1 MNLAGQTTKP
11 NQTMKI
17 IDSHCHLNLEPLF
30 SGPKKDSDQELNWQY
45 FWEKAQENS
54 LVGLIVPG
62 TNLETSQR
70 AISIADQANH
80 IFAGAAI
87 HPAQLKLKDKSS
99 QCLDKSILKR
109 LEKLKKLVTEN
120 PVVTIGETGLDYYQL
135 KKNRKSS
142 LAQLVSLQKQL
153 FIKHIEL
160 ANQVKL
166 PLVIHVRDKRDCN
179 SDEPC
184 AYYDALDL
192 VKKHYQFKKPAIFH
206 CISGPIDYI
215 KQLVSLD
222 SYISV
227 AGNVTYP
234 TAQQIR
240 TIVQQVPKQ
249 RLLVE
254 TDAPY
259 LAPQLKRGQL
269 NQPAFIKQ
277 TVEFMTENLGIKPD
291 RLLANTLDAF
301 DLTLN

>member
-1 MNLAGQTTKP
+1 
-11 NQTMKI
+11 MKI

-30 SGPKKDSDQELNWQY
+30 SGQKKDSDQKLNWQY
-45 FWEKAQENS
+45 FWQRAQENS
-54 LVGLIVPG
+54 LIGLIVPG
-62 TNLETSQR
+62 TNLKTSQR
-70 AISIADQANH
+70 AIKISEQTNRV
-80 IFAGAAI
+80 FAGAAI
-87 HPAQLKLKDKSS
+87 HPAQLMLKVKSS

-109 LEKLKKLVTEN
+109 LEKLKKLVIEN

-135 KKNRKSS
+135 KNSRKSS

-160 ANQVKL
+160 ANQIKL
-166 PLVIHVRDKRDCN
+166 PIVIHVRDKKDCDSN
-179 SDEPC
+179 EPC

-192 VKKHYQFKKPAIFH
+192 VKKHYQFNKPAIFH

-215 KQLVSLD
+215 KQIVSLD

-240 TIVQQVPKQ
+240 SIVQQVPKQ

-259 LAPQLKRGQL
+259 LAPQVKRGQL
-269 NQPAFIKQ
+269 NQPAFIKH
-277 TVEFMTENLGIKPD
+277 TVEFMTENLGLKAD
-291 RLLANTLDAF
+291 RLLDNTLDAF